1 MKLHSLKDKIFK
13 KMLDELIFV
22 ITLHY
27 QLITSFIMKKI
38 ILLFFP
44 FLFVPLLVYSIE
56 NDQYVTNLRFGDLEQ
71 KDVVVLYERPYNHF
85 VRYHALVDGDTA
97 VVIALRSANS
107 DSLVGETVKGVPLR
121 EMLSY
126 QILFTHAEQGFMN
139 IGTFICKGDT
149 ISFDFKKNKIYLQ
162 DNERIKYQKWIKTVT
177 SEGDTIETIEGYQNM
192 RRLKLP

>member
-1 MKLHSLKDKIFK
+1 
-13 KMLDELIFV
+13 
-22 ITLHY
+22 
-27 QLITSFIMKKI
+27 MKKI

-56 NDQYVTNLRFGDLEQ
+56 NDQHVTNLRFGDLEQ

-85 VRYHALVDGDTA
+85 VRYQALVDGDTA

-107 DSLVGETVKGVPLR
+107 DSLVGKTVKGVPLR
-121 EMLSY
+121 EMLSC

-162 DNERIKYQKWIKTVT
+162 DNERIKFQKWIKTVT
-177 SEGDTIETIEGYQNM
+177 SEGDTSETIEGYPNM
-192 RRLKLP
+192 RRQKLP